1 MLIDALRY
9 WTSRNRGP
17 SNPQVQASA
26 PVNRRLNDSHTRS
39 VVKAVSWRIL
49 GSLDTFLITWLITGS
64 AKSAGSVASIETLSK
79 IFLYYLHERAWSK
92 VGFGAKPDTA
102 PDRQD
107 ANASAIE
114 ATASGPLAD
123 GRLWIA
129 RPFVGEV
136 ARSNFSSPHSHHPQP
151 IVPASRDAAPK
162 LAVPEGA
169 N

>member
-9 WTSRNRGP
+9 WTSRNREP
-17 SNPQVQASA
+17 SASQIQMSA
-26 PVNRRLNDSHTRS
+26 PVPRRLNDSHTRS
-39 VVKAVSWRIL
+39 VVKAVSWRAL
-49 GSLDTFLITWLITGS
+49 GSFDTFLITWLITGS

-92 VGFGAKPDTA
+92 VAFGAKPDPT
-102 PDRQD
+102 PVRHDD
-107 ANASAIE
+107 K
-114 ATASGPLAD
+114 ATATHETTSGPLAD

-136 ARSNFSSPHSHHPQP
+136 ARHSFTSPHAHHPQP
-151 IVPASRDAAPK
+151 LVPASRNAAPK
-162 LAVPEGA
+162 LAVTEGA